1 MEYLVKNSGMNPQ
14 VLKHRG
20 SFNTDGAKFCH
31 ALLLTAL
38 VTKSLTAT
46 TWKAL
51 LGRDGSGVYVCHLI
65 YTVAEIYNHLGC
77 YKTQISEEVV
87 SFDVLF
93 I

>member
-1 MEYLVKNSGMNPQ
+1 MEYLVKNSGINPQ
-14 VLKHRG
+14 VLKLSG

-51 LGRDGSGVYVCHLI
+51 FGRGWWGSMFVILFI
-65 YTVAEIYNHLGC
+65 LEFYNHLGRN
-77 YKTQISEEVV
+77 KTHISEELA

-93 I
+93 F